1 MLRDQGLE
9 ASATAVAHLYVDFLD
24 AIVIDNVDAALAPE
38 IEAMGL
44 AVTVTDTIMDSVEKK
59 AALARAALRA
69 AGVSSS

>member
-1 MLRDQGLE
+1 MLRDQGLD
-9 ASATAVAHLYVDFLD
+9 ASATAVARLYVDFLD
-24 AIVIDNVDAALAPE
+24 AIVIDNVDAGLAAE

-69 AGVSSS
+69 AGIAR

>member
-1 MLRDQGLE
+1 
-9 ASATAVAHLYVDFLD
+9 
-24 AIVIDNVDAALAPE
+24 
-38 IEAMGL
+38 L